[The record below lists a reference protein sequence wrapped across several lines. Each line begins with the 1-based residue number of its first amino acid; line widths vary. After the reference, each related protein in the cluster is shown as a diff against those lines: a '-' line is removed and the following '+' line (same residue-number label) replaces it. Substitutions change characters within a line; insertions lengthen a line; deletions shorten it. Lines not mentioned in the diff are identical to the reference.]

1 MDFYIYILYSKTID
15 KFYLGYSSDPWI
27 RYVQHLNNSKEK
39 YTGKAKDW
47 EMKTVFKVSNSEA
60 EAIRMER
67 FIKKQK
73 SRKLIEQLC
82 ELNLFQQD
90 I

>member
-27 RYVQHLNNSKEK
+27 RYVQHLNNLKEK

-47 EMKTVFKVSNSEA
+47 E
-60 EAIRMER
+60 
-67 FIKKQK
+67 
-73 SRKLIEQLC
+73 KLVAQICLLPNTKLTE
-82 ELNLFQQD
+82 N
-90 I
+90 IPK